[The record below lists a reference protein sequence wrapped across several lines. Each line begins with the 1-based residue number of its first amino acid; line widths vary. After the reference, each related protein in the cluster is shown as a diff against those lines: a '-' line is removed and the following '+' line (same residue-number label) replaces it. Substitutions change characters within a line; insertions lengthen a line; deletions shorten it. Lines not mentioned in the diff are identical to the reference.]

1 MMGKHTNLIKYITL
15 SSKGILAIVITRSQH
30 KFIFT
35 NYLLTSTSN
44 PFVTKTGKTIPIL
57 LKLKIHLTTEKKNLL
72 SNSVM
77 RDHLDYSSLTG
88 TIIFF
93 YEIAFCMLLM
103 NKLTKLQGDVR
114 SFQENWR
121 GADKNTT
128 YASTNHTLQSSY
140 NSLFFYSEWVYLNL
154 ENVNALLNNINPMT
168 SLISNSWSC
177 LH

>member
-1 MMGKHTNLIKYITL
+1 MSDKAQNTPLWHLHSTEIKLKKSWKKTFEDLPNNNPSILSNSVKIYQIMMGKHTNLIKYITL

-35 NYLLTSTSN
+35 KYLLTSTSN

-114 SFQENWR
+114 SF
-121 GADKNTT
+121 
-128 YASTNHTLQSSY
+128 
-140 NSLFFYSEWVYLNL
+140 
-154 ENVNALLNNINPMT
+154 
-168 SLISNSWSC
+168 
-177 LH
+177 